1 MSPPHD
7 SPPSSMPS
15 QSSRRPSEV
24 VDVEWIEV
32 EEAPR
37 PARSR
42 EPPVDLAARA
52 RGRAGRRGQGARRSR
67 VNASTQALSS
77 PPCVFCKDG
86 GSRMILVPGLP
97 LAVPVCARCER
108 LSSLAL
114 RILR

>member
-15 QSSRRPSEV
+15 PSSRRPSEV

-32 EEAPR
+32 EGALPPR
-37 PARSR
+37 SP

-67 VNASTQALSS
+67 ENASTQVLSS
-77 PPCVFCKDG
+77 PPCVFCKDV

-97 LAVPVCARCER
+97 LAVPICKRCEGF
-108 LSSLAL
+108 SSLAL
-114 RILR
+114 RLIR

>member
-15 QSSRRPSEV
+15 PSSRRPSEV

-32 EEAPR
+32 EGALPPR
-37 PARSR
+37 SP

-67 VNASTQALSS
+67 VNAPTRALSS
-77 PPCVFCKDG
+77 PPCVFCKG
-86 GSRMILVPGLP
+86 AETRMILVPGLP
-97 LAVPVCARCER
+97 LAVPVCPRCER

>member
-15 QSSRRPSEV
+15 PNSRRPSEV

-32 EEAPR
+32 EGVPPPR
-37 PARSR
+37 SP

-77 PPCVFCKDG
+77 PPCVFCKDA